1 MKKIVV
7 LSLLF
12 FVSLLMILNSCNKKK
27 ELDIE
32 TQSVVDNALCEQSF
46 LAIQPVV
53 NDKGINENG
62 LKKVSASCET
72 FSLITGDTTD
82 ISPRDGTFDNGPVT
96 FQIDFGAGGC
106 TGDDGVTRTGKIN
119 ISTLKKWKKY
129 GNLVSV
135 DLVGYKANGITFSG
149 QVKITLLDSVTIST
163 EIVNG
168 NCTNGNWS
176 IDYAG
181 TKTMKQIAGFNTRNI
196 AADDVFSITGNS
208 SGKNRNGRTFT
219 TSISQELIKKSNC
232 KWITSGV
239 LNLTPDGFV
248 TRTINYG
255 NGTCDDDATFT
266 VNGQTITFK
275 LQ

>member
-1 MKKIVV
+1 MKKIVI

-46 LAIQPVV
+46 MAIQPVV

-62 LKKVSASCET
+62 LKKIATCET
-72 FSLITGDTTD
+72 FSLIAGDTTD

-96 FQIDFGAGGC
+96 FQIDYGATGC
-106 TGDDGVTRTGKIN
+106 IGDDGVTRTGKIN
-119 ISTLKKWKKY
+119 ISTSRKWKKY

-135 DLVGYKANGITFSG
+135 DLVGYKANGITFTG
-149 QVKITLLDSVTIST
+149 QIKITLLDSVTLST

-208 SGKNRNGRTFT
+208 SGKNRNGRAFT
-219 TSISQELIKKSNC
+219 TSITQELIKKTNC

-239 LNLTPDGFV
+239 LNLTPDGFA
-248 TRTINYG
+248 TRSINYG

>member
-12 FVSLLMILNSCNKKK
+12 FVPLLVILNSCNKKK

-62 LKKVSASCET
+62 LKKIATCET
-72 FSLITGDTTD
+72 FSLIAGDTTD

-96 FQIDFGAGGC
+96 FQIDYGATGC
-106 TGDDGVTRTGKIN
+106 IGDDGVTRTGKIN
-119 ISTLKKWKKY
+119 ISTSRKWKKY

-135 DLVGYKANGITFSG
+135 DLVGYKANGITFTG
-149 QVKITLLDSVTIST
+149 QIKITLLDSVTLST

-208 SGKNRNGRTFT
+208 SGKNRNGRAFT
-219 TSISQELIKKSNC
+219 TSITQELIKKTNC

-239 LNLTPDGFV
+239 LNLTPDGFA
-248 TRTINYG
+248 TRSINYG

>member
-62 LKKVSASCET
+62 LKKIATCET
-72 FSLITGDTTD
+72 FSLIVGDTTD